1 MYGMRPETGEI
12 LWETRV
18 SDGGLIGG
26 IEWGFAADGDQVYVS
41 ISDAMEKEPGEAG
54 GVTALRVEDG
64 ELVWHAPPVQDTCGG
79 RQGCHTAQPAAVS
92 LIPGVAFAGSLDGH
106 LRAYA
111 TDTGNIIWDFDTA
124 REFQTVNGVEAR
136 GGSLNGPGPT
146 IVDGMVYVL
155 SGYGSFGF
163 MRGNVLLAFTI
174 ED

>member
-1 MYGMRPETGEI
+1 M
-12 LWETRV
+12 
-18 SDGGLIGG
+18 
-26 IEWGFAADGDQVYVS
+26 S
-41 ISDAMEKEPGEAG
+41 ISDAMEKEPGDAG

-64 ELVWHAPPVQDTCGG
+64 ELVWHAPPVQDTCAG

-92 LIPGVAFAGSLDGH
+92 LIPGVAFAGSLDGY

-124 REFQTVNGVEAR
+124 REFEAVNGGEAR

-155 SGYGSFGF
+155 SGYASFGF
-163 MRGNVLLAFTI
+163 IPGNLLLAFAI